1 MSDDIPHW
9 AKKRA
14 CELANGEGGSAVC
27 WRPSHVGEFALLT
40 ALARYI
46 AEHEDTP
53 VDPDLIKA
61 REICARVTEEWW
73 GGQNQVVNYRYGT
86 YDTDPEVQFALT
98 ALKEA
103 RNA

>member
-1 MSDDIPHW
+1 MTDNIPQW

-14 CELANGEGGSAVC
+14 CELANEAKEMPGYWNPEDV
-27 WRPSHVGEFALLT
+27 VGCNSPLT

-46 AEHEDTP
+46 AKHEEPP
-53 VDPDLIKA
+53 VDPNLIKA
-61 REICARVTEEWW
+61 REICARVVEGIDKHFVAAE
-73 GGQNQVVNYRYGT
+73 YRKGI
-86 YDTDPEVQFALT
+86 YDNLSEVQFALT